1 MSTTNG
7 RDTVPARF
15 TERTAQNIGT
25 VEVRVVRDNETGVNY
40 IIAVDTAKG
49 VISVT
54 PLLDQTGEVFIDN
67 IDDDN

>member
-15 TERTAQNIGT
+15 TEKTAQNIGIA
-25 VEVRVVRDNETGVNY
+25 EVRVVRDNETGANY

-49 VISVT
+49 GISVT

-67 IDDDN
+67 IDDN